1 MYNLLFDYDGTLHD
15 CLHIYAP
22 AVRAVYSRMARQGLV
37 PERPLP
43 DTEIRSWIGL
53 TPDEMWGLLAPD
65 LPAAEK
71 EAAGAQ
77 VGQHMLQQVRAGR
90 ARLYPGVH
98 GALAALRADGFRLLL
113 LSNCPADYLQAHAA
127 CFGLGRYF
135 EGLYC
140 GAQFGYRPKHEIF
153 STLRKR
159 YPGPFAVIGD
169 RRQDMEIA
177 LRHSLPA
184 VGCLYGYGGPGEL
197 AGADLTVTAPGQ
209 LPDCL
214 RQLAG

>member
-22 AVRAVYSRMARQGLV
+22 AVRAVYGRMARRGLV
-37 PERPLP
+37 PQRPLR
-43 DTEIRSWIGL
+43 DAEIRTWIGL
-53 TPDEMWGLLAPD
+53 TPDEMWARLAPD
-65 LPAAEK
+65 LPGAEK
-71 EAAGAQ
+71 QAAASQ
-77 VGQHMLQQVRAGR
+77 VGQQMLQQVRAGR

-98 GALAALRADGFRLLL
+98 GVLVTLQEAGFRLLL
-113 LSNCPADYLQAHAA
+113 LSNCPVDYLQAHAA

-135 EGLYC
+135 ADLYC
-140 GAQFGYRPKHEIF
+140 GTQFGYRPKHEIF
-153 STLRKR
+153 AALRDR
-159 YPGPFAVIGD
+159 YSGPFAVIGD

-177 LRHSLPA
+177 LRHGLPA

-197 AGADLTVTAPGQ
+197 AGADFTVTAPAQ